1 MSWNGAFD
9 GDHGG
14 RHDFEHF
21 KTKDDSEE
29 NSDEDPGRNF
39 V

>member
-1 MSWNGAFD
+1 MSWNGTFCRMA
-9 GDHGG
+9 
-14 RHDFEHF
+14 
-21 KTKDDSEE
+21 KDAYDSEE

>member
-1 MSWNGAFD
+1 MEWDILMAITAED
-9 GDHGG
+9 MTV
-14 RHDFEHF
+14 EHF